1 MKDSKENELDFLEA
15 AIEFEDIIIRYRLI
29 PKEEV
34 EGLDVM
40 GNYYLFTIQQKH
52 IKKFLNSFCEING
65 LPEVGDRQNFILKLL
80 VLRLWSSFLHSLVA
94 WEGCF
99 KSIKD

>member
-1 MKDSKENELDFLEA
+1 MKDSKENELDFLES
-15 AIEFEDIIIRYRLI
+15 AIEFQDIIIRYRLI

-65 LPEVGDRQNFILKLL
+65 LPEVGDRLKLHTQA
-80 VLRLWSSFLHSLVA
+80 F
-94 WEGCF
+94 
-99 KSIKD
+99 SIEIVELLPA

>member
-1 MKDSKENELDFLEA
+1 MKDSKGNELDFLEA
-15 AIEFEDIIIRYRLI
+15 AIEFEDTIIRYRLI

-52 IKKFLNSFCEING
+52 IKKFLNSFCDING
-65 LPEVGDRQNFILKLL
+65 LPEVGDRLKLHTQA
-80 VLRLWSSFLHSLVA
+80 F
-94 WEGCF
+94 
-99 KSIKD
+99 SIEIVELLSA

>member
-15 AIEFEDIIIRYRLI
+15 AIEFEDTVIRYRLI

-52 IKKFLNSFCEING
+52 IKKFLNSFCDING
-65 LPEVGDRQNFILKLL
+65 LPEVGDRLKLHTQA
-80 VLRLWSSFLHSLVA
+80 F
-94 WEGCF
+94 
-99 KSIKD
+99 SIEIVELLPV

>member
-1 MKDSKENELDFLEA
+1 MKDSKENELDFLES

-65 LPEVGDRQNFILKLL
+65 LPEVGDRLKLHTQA
-80 VLRLWSSFLHSLVA
+80 F
-94 WEGCF
+94 
-99 KSIKD
+99 SIEITAVDHI